1 MKNQVVPS
9 SSIRGV
15 VRMDF
20 LTAEASVSVA
30 GKPLACRELLR
41 IDAGDRRFELRPPQT
56 RSGVCVDLAPG
67 LLHATLIGG
76 DRSTLEVEWIVHGNG
91 ATAVEAWAICA
102 RNSSEVSIMDS
113 FGRNFVPDLLARD
126 PAMPP
131 LLVPP
136 GLYLLRAAT
145 SDGPLV
151 LRIGQSTAHHA
162 ARAAG

>member
-1 MKNQVVPS
+1 
-9 SSIRGV
+9 
-15 VRMDF
+15 
-20 LTAEASVSVA
+20 
-30 GKPLACRELLR
+30 
-41 IDAGDRRFELRPPQT
+41 
-56 RSGVCVDLAPG
+56 VDLAPG

-91 ATAVEAWAICA
+91 ATAVQAWAICA
-102 RNSSEVSIMDS
+102 RNSSEVSITDS
-113 FGRNFVPDLLARD
+113 FGRYFVPDLLARN

-151 LRIGQSTAHHA
+151 LRIGQSTAHDA
-162 ARAAG
+162 ARAVG

>member
-1 MKNQVVPS
+1 M
-9 SSIRGV
+9 G
-15 VRMDF
+15 F
-20 LTAEASVSVA
+20 LAAEASVWLD

-91 ATAVEAWAICA
+91 AAAVEAWAICA

-113 FGRNFVPDLLARD
+113 FGRDFVPDLLARD

-136 GLYLLRAAT
+136 GLYLLRAIT
-145 SDGPLV
+145 RDGPLV
-151 LRIGQSTAHHA
+151 LRIGQSTVHSA
-162 ARAAG
+162 ARATG